1 MCEVVSSALMKMKG
15 GRDVSGRGVVR
26 HESLS
31 DKVIFEQ
38 RRQGC
43 DWVSSEYSAWETVS
57 AKGLRQEHALVW
69 RVVQSDLRA
78 VNAGRLTR
86 DE

>member
-43 DWVSSEYSAWETVS
+43 DWVSS
-57 AKGLRQEHALVW
+57 
-69 RVVQSDLRA
+69 
-78 VNAGRLTR
+78 VNIQPGRR
-86 DE
+86 

>member
-1 MCEVVSSALMKMKG
+1 M
-15 GRDVSGRGVVR
+15 
-26 HESLS
+26 
-31 DKVIFEQ
+31 
-38 RRQGC
+38 
-43 DWVSSEYSAWETVS
+43 S

>member
-1 MCEVVSSALMKMKG
+1 MRGGEQCPDENER

-43 DWVSSEYSAWETVS
+43 DWVSS
-57 AKGLRQEHALVW
+57 
-69 RVVQSDLRA
+69 
-78 VNAGRLTR
+78 VNIQPGRR
-86 DE
+86 